1 MDRVGQEVSNIIV
14 ITIDNDGAAK
24 RTVKFLM
31 KLVQLIGFD
40 DSIHDSSIFG
50 FDTGLRYYWQT
61 FGSPRYEIVP

>member
-31 KLVQLIGFD
+31 KSVQLIGFD

-50 FDTGLRYYWQT
+50 FDTGLRYY
-61 FGSPRYEIVP
+61 